1 MRARISPD
9 TDIFSRIRTE
19 YGEIRSISSYSVW
32 MQENAGQNIS
42 KYRHFLRSGY
52 KRNVETIP
60 DLSAII
66 QDVTAIREI
75 KLLWG
80 INI

>member
-1 MRARISPD
+1 MRARISPNTD
-9 TDIFSRIRTE
+9 T
-19 YGEIRSISSYSVW
+19 
-32 MQENAGQNIS
+32 
-42 KYRHFLRSGY
+42 LRSGY

-75 KLLWG
+75 KLL
-80 INI
+80 